1 MESVAIHQHI
11 RIAAPKSMAAIGEIL
26 MLALKNKV
34 FGNPT
39 FKELSNLT
47 ERDLADINIHR
58 SQIIE
63 IAKRAN

>member
-39 FKELSNLT
+39 FKELSLT